1 MSSEDGTKSSDSH
14 ASAAE
19 TSEVTAMIP
28 HIRDKMMGEKLY
40 IASLS
45 LETKR
50 SPDLRFKLFDPEKH
64 HF

>member
-1 MSSEDGTKSSDSH
+1 MSSKDGTKSSDSH

-19 TSEVTAMIP
+19 TSEVAAMIP

-45 LETKR
+45 LKTKR
-50 SPDLRFKLFDPEKH
+50 SPDLQLKLFDPEKH